1 MAQTQSE
8 KNTKA
13 QDRTVVDEA
22 AEGIHSMFDAGARF
36 QRDFARLM
44 FPGFGASRD
53 GDNPWGRFE
62 RAATDSFEVARK
74 SAEQAQ
80 KSFDE
85 SCRFGLD
92 AVEKSFK
99 VADAKNADP
108 FETGRSVWKNG
119 AEAVCST
126 METVGRTNV
135 RMIENWASFLNQNFG
150 PTAEKTPSN

>member
-8 KNTKA
+8 KNTGA
-13 QDRTVVDEA
+13 QGRTVVDEA

-44 FPGFGASRD
+44 FPGFGGSREC
-53 GDNPWGRFE
+53 DNPGERFE
-62 RAATDSFEVARK
+62 RVATDSFDIARK

-80 KSFDE
+80 KAFDE

-150 PTAEKTPSN
+150 PTVEKTTSN